1 MDDFDMDRVESAFFS
16 ACDECLGVFVEH
28 GFVVQFVPSNG
39 RLYSEAVYSTH
50 GVKVVFTMDLREFEV
65 SCDLAEGSAT
75 KPSEIAMDPFGYL
88 VDYKGYR
95 GGGRHSDCQVDKRID
110 PEGWVKCKIEGER
123 DFVLKELP
131 EILSS
136 DFILKF

>member
-1 MDDFDMDRVESAFFS
+1 MSGFDMDRVESAFFS
-16 ACDECLGVFVEH
+16 ACDECLQVFVEH
-28 GFVVQFVPSNG
+28 GFTAQFVPSKG
-39 RLYSEAVYSTH
+39 RLCSEAVYSTD
-50 GVKVVFTMDLREFEV
+50 GVKVVFSVDLREFEV
-65 SCDLAEGSAT
+65 SCDLAEGSAA
-75 KPSEIAMDPFGYL
+75 KSSGIAMDPFGYL

-110 PEGWVKCKIEGER
+110 PESWVKCKIEGER

-131 EILSS
+131 EILSN